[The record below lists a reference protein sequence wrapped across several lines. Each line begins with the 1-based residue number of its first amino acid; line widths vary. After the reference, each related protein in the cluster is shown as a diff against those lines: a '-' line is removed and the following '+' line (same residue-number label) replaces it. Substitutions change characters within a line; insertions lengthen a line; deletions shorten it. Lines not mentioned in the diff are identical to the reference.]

1 MSTWTCF
8 SYSEGIFVV
17 KNVNNT
23 VPWTYIIIDLS
34 GEDIEH
40 FMKNSHKRQIKENLG
55 L

>member
-8 SYSEGIFVV
+8 SYSKGIFVV